1 MPVDRDVLF
10 GTDLKLMESD
20 GMVDLASDRSGD
32 LALAAGASN
41 ISQALSLRLMV
52 RLGELARL
60 GLPDYGS
67 RLHELIGQPNNQ
79 RTRVLAMGLART
91 SIEQDPRVKQVL
103 SVEAHQE
110 EQDVLRIN
118 MEIELIQEN
127 TPLNLVF
134 DLRLGNR

>member
-1 MPVDRDVLF
+1 MAVDREVLF
-10 GTDLKLMESD
+10 GTDLNLMQGA
-20 GMVDLASDRSGD
+20 GMVDLVGDRNGD
-32 LALAAGASN
+32 LALAVGAAN

-52 RLGELARL
+52 HLGELAPL

-91 SIEQDPRVKQVL
+91 AIEQDPRVKQVV
-103 SVEAHQE
+103 SVDAQQE
-110 EQDVLRIN
+110 EQDVLRID
-118 MEIELIQEN
+118 MDIELIQDN

-134 DLRLGNR
+134 DVRLGNR

>member
-1 MPVDRDVLF
+1 
-10 GTDLKLMESD
+10 
-20 GMVDLASDRSGD
+20 MVDLVGDPSGD
-32 LALAAGASN
+32 LALAVGNSN

-52 RLGELARL
+52 RLGELAPL

-79 RTRVLAMGLART
+79 RTRVIAMGLART
-91 SIEQDPRVKQVL
+91 AIEQDPRVKQVL
-103 SVEAHQE
+103 KVEAQQE
-110 EQDVLRIN
+110 EHDVLRIN
-118 MEIELIQEN
+118 MDIELIQEN

>member
-1 MPVDRDVLF
+1 
-10 GTDLKLMESD
+10 
-20 GMVDLASDRSGD
+20 MVDLVGGPSGD
-32 LALAAGASN
+32 LALAVGNSN

-52 RLGELARL
+52 RLGELAPL

-79 RTRVLAMGLART
+79 RTWVIAMGLART
-91 SIEQDPRVKQVL
+91 AIEQDPRVKHVL
-103 SVEAHQE
+103 KVEAQQE
-110 EQDVLRIN
+110 EHDVLRIN
-118 MEIELIQEN
+118 MDIELIQKN

>member
-1 MPVDRDVLF
+1 MPVNRDVLF

-20 GMVDLASDRSGD
+20 GMVDLVGDRDGD

-91 SIEQDPRVKQVL
+91 AIEQDPRVKQVVT
-103 SVEAHQE
+103 VEAHQE
-110 EQDVLRIN
+110 EQDVLRIG

-127 TPLNLVF
+127 TPLNLIF